1 MNLYLV
7 AYDKA
12 FHLLFTK
19 KWMETNSLLDIAN
32 YIKENHNIDCDRQF
46 PLINSTDMTNLRVH
60 GKTVLLFTE
69 EAYYY
74 LHDVNSENSKGILR
88 DITIDQIFEE

>member
-19 KWMETNSLLDIAN
+19 KWMQTNSLLDITH
-32 YIKENHNIDCDRQF
+32 YMKENHNVDCDRHF
-46 PLINSTDMTNLRVH
+46 PLITSTDMTNLRVH
-60 GKTVLLFTE
+60 GKTVILFTE
-69 EAYYY
+69 EAYYF
-74 LHDVNSENSKGILR
+74 LHDINNEHSKGILR
-88 DITIDQIFEE
+88 DITIDEILED